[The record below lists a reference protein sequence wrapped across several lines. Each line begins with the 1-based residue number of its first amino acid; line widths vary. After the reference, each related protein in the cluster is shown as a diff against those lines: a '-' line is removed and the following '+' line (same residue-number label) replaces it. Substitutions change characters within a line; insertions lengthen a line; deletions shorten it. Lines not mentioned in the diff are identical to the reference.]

1 MSETGHNSYHERAAN
16 GNSHIVVLIKN
27 FHFVL
32 ITAFHAPSSLCAAIG
47 MGISNL

>member
-1 MSETGHNSYHERAAN
+1 MSETGHKSYHERAAN

-32 ITAFHAPSSLCAAIG
+32 ITEYLQVEFSVIYSPYL
-47 MGISNL
+47 MSNL